1 MIRICLHGAESTGK
15 STLARKLAARFDC
28 PAVSEY
34 GRTYAE
40 THGAAFTLEDLLA
53 IAREQDRLMRAAA
66 ATSPGLL
73 VLDTDPLMTAA
84 WAGMLFGTVPDALL
98 AYEKAELYLLFSPE
112 VPWVADG
119 TRAFGAPDARA
130 RFAAI
135 AEDILVRAGVP
146 YRTIDGD
153 WAAREREAAEAVAGA
168 LSRSPEPAAPP
179 CGANRHSSIRGAGH
193 RRTAKLPRPT

>member
-1 MIRICLHGAESTGK
+1 VIRVCLHGAESTGK
-15 STLARKLAARFDC
+15 STLARKLARRFDC
-28 PAVSEY
+28 TVVPEY

-40 THGAAFTLEDLLA
+40 THGTAFTLEDLLA
-53 IAREQDRLMRAAA
+53 IAREQDRLMRVAAA
-66 ATSPGLL
+66 ASPDL
-73 VLDTDPLMTAA
+73 VILDTDPLMTAA
-84 WAGMLFGTVPDALL
+84 WAEMLFGTVPDSLL
-98 AYEKAELYLLFSPE
+98 ACEKAELYLLFSPE

-146 YRTIDGD
+146 YCAIDGD
-153 WAAREREAAEAVAGA
+153 WAERERKAAEAVAGA

-179 CGANRHSSIRGAGH
+179 CGANPHSSIRRAGH
-193 RRTAKLPRPT
+193 RRTASRSQPT

>member
-15 STLARKLAARFDC
+15 STLARKLAVRFDC
-28 PAVSEY
+28 PIVAEY

-40 THGAAFTLEDLLA
+40 THGTVFTLEDLLA

-73 VLDTDPLMTAA
+73 ILDTDPLMSAA
-84 WAGMLFGTVPDALL
+84 WAEMLFGTAPDALL

-135 AEDILVRAGVP
+135 AEDMLVRVGVP
-146 YRTIDGD
+146 YLTVDGD
-153 WAAREREAAEAVAGA
+153 WDARERRTAEAVAVA
-168 LSRSPEPAAPP
+168 LSRSPEPAAPV
-179 CGANRHSSIRGAGH
+179 CGASPHASIRRAGH
-193 RRTAKLPRPT
+193 RRTAMRSRPT